1 MCGPFFLYTTRDT
14 VAIIHNQHTYYSKMP
29 SRSRTQ
35 RTQTPE
41 IHKIHEPGPGY
52 TSWQTQTDLF
62 LFYYNFYYRHLLM
75 FLYFWSNW
83 CATSSWSINNR
94 LYLVHTTTQQSHSR
108 TQHALLYSNS
118 DFGWTN
124 PIWWLCVNWHRLDWA
139 RLLYCHVISIK
150 ICIYFFLFPQL
161 NCGRL
166 RTTSLRDLKWT
177 LFSFTLNDCIE
188 VSLVLVD
195 AWARRI
201 QNRN

>member
-108 TQHALLYSNS
+108 TQHASLYSNS

>member
-108 TQHALLYSNS
+108 TQHASLYSNS

-124 PIWWLCVNWHRLDWA
+124 PIWWLCVNWNRLDWA
-139 RLLYCHVISIK
+139 RLLHCHVISIK
-150 ICIYFFLFPQL
+150 ICIYFFCFL
-161 NCGRL
+161 
-166 RTTSLRDLKWT
+166 S
-177 LFSFTLNDCIE
+177 
-188 VSLVLVD
+188 
-195 AWARRI
+195 
-201 QNRN
+201 